1 MRKGILLKTAALA
14 MAVAM
19 IAVATGCNKQEEVVE
34 TQTQILKVAVTSPK
48 RTTLEQK
55 AAFTGKV
62 MPDDSVSVFGK
73 ASGEVLKTYFEIG
86 DKVEEGQL
94 LFELDPSDY
103 QIGFEQA
110 KLTYEQALKNLD
122 IAEKGSGDALTEL
135 KYKSAVETALN
146 AYETAR
152 ANFNLFTDDEFSYS
166 QLKKYRK
173 DMRDALAKWESDPN
187 GMHYVDPND
196 NEKNITNYQAYINA
210 EKKYNEYVDD
220 YDENNLFLAQFE
232 SALDAYETALEQYE
246 IYQSM
251 QKGENLESYDISRQ
265 QAKLQYDS
273 MLQTMDN
280 LKVYAPISGVIEAKN
295 VSANSMY
302 APSMAGYVVSNKDI
316 MVVNFAVSSDIVSEM
331 AIGDEVI
338 VENGNQQFKAEIT
351 EIGTMVNAQ
360 SGLFPIKAR
369 FTEAANML
377 SGVSVKLTAITAKG
391 ENCITIPTDALYYD
405 DGDTYVYVYDN
416 GVAKANP
423 ITIGIISGDV
433 VEVVEGLSES
443 SQVIT
448 SWNANLADGALIEI
462 SEEV

>member
-1 MRKGILLKTAALA
+1 
-14 MAVAM
+14 
-19 IAVATGCNKQEEVVE
+19 
-34 TQTQILKVAVTSPK
+34 
-48 RTTLEQK
+48 
-55 AAFTGKV
+55 
-62 MPDDSVSVFGK
+62 
-73 ASGEVLKTYFEIG
+73 
-86 DKVEEGQL
+86 
-94 LFELDPSDY
+94 
-103 QIGFEQA
+103 
-110 KLTYEQALKNLD
+110 
-122 IAEKGSGDALTEL
+122 
-135 KYKSAVETALN
+135 
-146 AYETAR
+146 
-152 ANFNLFTDDEFSYS
+152 
-166 QLKKYRK
+166 
-173 DMRDALAKWESDPN
+173 
-187 GMHYVDPND
+187 
-196 NEKNITNYQAYINA
+196 
-210 EKKYNEYVDD
+210 
-220 YDENNLFLAQFE
+220 
-232 SALDAYETALEQYE
+232 
-246 IYQSM
+246 M

-280 LKVYAPISGVIEAKN
+280 LKVYAPISGIIEAKN
-295 VSANSMY
+295 VSENSMY
-302 APSMAGYVVSNKDI
+302 GSSMAGYVVSNKDI